1 MTRVLTNRVVKL
13 EHFRSQRAGI
23 IVHVCDPLRPHACMS
38 IDELVAKSGRKTVHV
53 KTGVPRAQV
62 NQ

>member
-1 MTRVLTNRVVKL
+1 MSRTLETRIVKL
-13 EHFRSQRAGI
+13 EHFRNRRAGVV
-23 IVHVCDPLRPHACMS
+23 VHVCDPLRPHACMS
-38 IDELVAKSGRKTVHV
+38 IDELVAKSGGKTVHV